1 MLIELSLSLSPVPG
15 ASGVARS
22 GVRDR
27 FAGALGKNTMADLE
41 LVVSELVINAFDHG
55 RGTIKLQLTHDDDEL
70 QGFVSDDG
78 EGFAYKKR
86 RVGDD
91 EFRGAWALHRR
102 GTGHALGHRRGQ
114 HPRVVPHEPDRR
126 LIMLP

>member
-1 MLIELSLSLSPVPG
+1 MLIELSLSLSPVPA

-27 FAGALGKNTMADLE
+27 FAGALGRNTMADLE
-41 LVVSELVINAFDHG
+41 LVVSELVTNAFDHG
-55 RGTIKLQLTHDDDEL
+55 RGTIHLQLDHDGDEL
-70 QGFVSDDG
+70 QGSVSDDG

-91 EFRGAWALHRR
+91 EFRGRGLSIVEALVTRWGIDEGSTR
-102 GTGHALGHRRGQ
+102 VWFLMSPTGG
-114 HPRVVPHEPDRR
+114 
-126 LIMLP
+126 